1 MTTTTTMR
9 GGGSGGGGGD
19 GGGDDGRRR
28 RRRRLRS
35 ERGARGVG
43 VGRAFCPWVV
53 LMCLFSRWWPRMH
66 AFQGMTGRTNS

>member
-1 MTTTTTMR
+1 MTTTTMR
-9 GGGSGGGGGD
+9 GGGSGGGGD
-19 GGGDDGRRR
+19 GGGDDG

-53 LMCLFSRWWPRMH
+53 LMCLFSREGGW
-66 AFQGMTGRTNS
+66 